1 MYALQPE
8 LRARRPV
15 AEFVADMAD
24 QLDGRGRDPPHPVPR
39 IGRHQPLDAPAP
51 PALPPPPNRPG
62 TDSIVPASG
71 RWPVL
76 PCISQHQQA
85 IPHPRPI
92 LLPHLHI
99 AELDHW
105 PPLARTVWSG
115 CPSKQRRSIL
125 SRYFTGRWRGC
136 SGGGEGLANDLLELG
151 EVERLAQDGQARLRE
166 EAMQLGGSDAPRHED
181 DPRHGVALPFGQRAI
196 EADAIE
202 LRHVEIA
209 EDQVEVGVPDLLEG
223 GHAVLRAVNIVAFHV
238 ERVYDES
245 NDEGIIVD
253 DEDSSRDTRRG
264 NGRLISGHWCM
275 SRPVGGARD
284 RPALLGRQIRHLPCI
299 GDRGHLQIV
308 SAYAETRRSMQC

>member
-51 PALPPPPNRPG
+51 PALPPPPNCPG

-105 PPLARTVWSG
+105 PPLAWTVWSG

-125 SRYFTGRWRGC
+125 SRYFTGDPGLDSGAVVEAVSRRWPGALSSHWAAPGR
-136 SGGGEGLANDLLELG
+136 
-151 EVERLAQDGQARLRE
+151 VKV
-166 EAMQLGGSDAPRHED
+166 GGSK
-181 DPRHGVALPFGQRAI
+181 
-196 EADAIE
+196 
-202 LRHVEIA
+202 
-209 EDQVEVGVPDLLEG
+209 
-223 GHAVLRAVNIVAFHV
+223 
-238 ERVYDES
+238 
-245 NDEGIIVD
+245 
-253 DEDSSRDTRRG
+253 
-264 NGRLISGHWCM
+264 
-275 SRPVGGARD
+275 
-284 RPALLGRQIRHLPCI
+284 
-299 GDRGHLQIV
+299 DRGT
-308 SAYAETRRSMQC
+308 A

>member
-15 AEFVADMAD
+15 AEFVAGMTD

-39 IGRHQPLDAPAP
+39 IGRHQPLDAPAT

-105 PPLARTVWSG
+105 PPLVWTVWSG

-125 SRYFTGRWRGC
+125 SRYFSAPPTGRG
-136 SGGGEGLANDLLELG
+136 
-151 EVERLAQDGQARLRE
+151 
-166 EAMQLGGSDAPRHED
+166 
-181 DPRHGVALPFGQRAI
+181 
-196 EADAIE
+196 
-202 LRHVEIA
+202 
-209 EDQVEVGVPDLLEG
+209 
-223 GHAVLRAVNIVAFHV
+223 
-238 ERVYDES
+238 
-245 NDEGIIVD
+245 
-253 DEDSSRDTRRG
+253 RR
-264 NGRLISGHWCM
+264 NT
-275 SRPVGGARD
+275 
-284 RPALLGRQIRHLPCI
+284 ALLSTPPLFVAA
-299 GDRGHLQIV
+299 LL
-308 SAYAETRRSMQC
+308 

>member
-105 PPLARTVWSG
+105 PPLAWTVWSG

-125 SRYFTGRWRGC
+125 SRYFRWAQEGC
-136 SGGGEGLANDLLELG
+136 
-151 EVERLAQDGQARLRE
+151 AQ
-166 EAMQLGGSDAPRHED
+166 
-181 DPRHGVALPFGQRAI
+181 
-196 EADAIE
+196 
-202 LRHVEIA
+202 
-209 EDQVEVGVPDLLEG
+209 EG
-223 GHAVLRAVNIVAFHV
+223 GKRTSEPRRQWQA
-238 ERVYDES
+238 
-245 NDEGIIVD
+245 D
-253 DEDSSRDTRRG
+253 DTLTRR
-264 NGRLISGHWCM
+264 
-275 SRPVGGARD
+275 
-284 RPALLGRQIRHLPCI
+284 
-299 GDRGHLQIV
+299 
-308 SAYAETRRSMQC
+308 